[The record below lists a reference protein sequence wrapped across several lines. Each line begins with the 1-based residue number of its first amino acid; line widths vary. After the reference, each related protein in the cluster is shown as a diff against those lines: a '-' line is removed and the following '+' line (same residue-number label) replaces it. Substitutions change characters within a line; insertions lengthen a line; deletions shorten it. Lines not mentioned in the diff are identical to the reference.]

1 MKIKLL
7 TVLLICLLAAGAAAA
22 RRQKISA
29 EPETDWSKELDLDE
43 AQNAQLKAI
52 YEESHDKVLSM
63 IQQIETLHKEIADI
77 KENNEVKLREILTE
91 KQKIK
96 FDKIKM
102 RQQKAESGNS
112 ERWKGKNKPSRKR
125 MRQY

>member
-1 MKIKLL
+1 MKIKIL
-7 TVLLICLLAAGAAAA
+7 TLILICLLTAETAAA
-22 RRQKISA
+22 RSKKISA

-43 AQNAQLKAI
+43 TQDAQLKEI
-52 YEESHDKVLSM
+52 YAASHDKVLSM
-63 IQQIETLHKEIADI
+63 IRQIDALHKEIADI
-77 KENNEVKLREILTE
+77 KENNETKLREILTE

-102 RQQKAESGNS
+102 RQQKSESGSS